1 MDDVITVPKPS
12 PSRWTQWLKR
22 HATDV
27 VTPVSNSTASN
38 KSDDSCST
46 PTTDKSIQ
54 SMCNSMKKQIICR
67 AFYGW
72 LTHTKH
78 IRTVRTHL
86 TRLVNPD
93 NKLSHEEEQEY
104 SQGLTRQV
112 WESFMDDKK
121 AVMSNFKQK
130 LYYLLYYGGCEHS
143 LRKEVWPYLLGH
155 HDLGMNLEERRT
167 RDMEVKKHYEE
178 TMIEWKAVAEVV
190 KQRDKEITAANLAKL
205 SSESTTSSSDLPPE
219 TTQRQI
225 SNEVFSESRDDN
237 KIKKENGHRKRGK
250 ISRQFEL
257 QSKGSQ
263 SGQDSCEQQATDD
276 EHEQNGSCPAILS
289 NESPCSVSTF

>member
-1 MDDVITVPKPS
+1 MDDVIAAPKSS

-27 VTPVSNSTASN
+27 VTPANNSSATS
-38 KSDDSCST
+38 KSDDSSST

-86 TRLVNPD
+86 TRLVNPN
-93 NKLSHEEEQEY
+93 NKLSHSEEQEY

-112 WESFMDDKK
+112 WESFMDGEK
-121 AVMSNFKQK
+121 AFRSDFKQK

-155 HDLGMNLEERRT
+155 HDLGMTKEERSRK
-167 RDMEVKKHYEE
+167 DMQVKKHYEE
-178 TMIEWKAVAEVV
+178 TMIEWKAVAEIV

-205 SSESTTSSSDLPPE
+205 SSESTTSSTDLPPE

-250 ISRQFEL
+250 ISRQFEF

-263 SGQDSCEQQATDD
+263 SGLDLCEQQVTDD
-276 EHEQNGSCPAILS
+276 GREQNTSHSEIPS
-289 NESPCSVSTF
+289 NGCTCSVSTF